1 VKPIQ
6 VHPEAQHEAEAAIE
20 WYGQRSPHSAGRLVT
35 ELRSALERIQQA
47 PKQFP
52 KPPFDTRRMVLGRF
66 PYSIIFRETKTE
78 IEIVRSRIA
87 AGVPAFGANGSLLSV
102 TNCHPVH

>member
-1 VKPIQ
+1 
-6 VHPEAQHEAEAAIE
+6 
-20 WYGQRSPHSAGRLVT
+20 
-35 ELRSALERIQQA
+35 
-47 PKQFP
+47 
-52 KPPFDTRRMVLGRF
+52 MVLGRF

>member
-1 VKPIQ
+1 VKPIR

-66 PYSIIFRETKTE
+66 PYVIVFRETKTE
-78 IEIVRSRIA
+78 IEIVAVAHGRRRP
-87 AGVPAFGANGSLLSV
+87 GYWRERLSG
-102 TNCHPVH
+102 TSH